1 MEPTLNCARPTPG
14 CLGSADDH
22 VVVQLGGSVKRGDI
36 LVFKTPPE
44 TATKCGEGG
53 LFVKRLIGQP
63 GETVHEDDQGFIEI
77 DGKRL
82 SEPFISSARRGEDS
96 AFFGQTW
103 HVPRGDYFV
112 IGDNRS
118 ASCDS
123 RVWGGVPKQNVLGP
137 VVKIIH
143 G

>member
-1 MEPTLNCARPTPG
+1 MEPTLDCAKPTVG
-14 CLGSADDH
+14 CLGTADDH

-44 TATKCGEGG
+44 AATNCGEGG
-53 LFVKRLIGQP
+53 LFVKRLIGLP
-63 GETVHEDDQGFIEI
+63 GEIVREDDQGLIQI

-82 SEPFISSARRGEDS
+82 TESYISRARRGGDS

-103 HVPRGDYFV
+103 HVKEGTYFV
-112 IGDNRS
+112 IGDNR
-118 ASCDS
+118 AESCDS
-123 RVWGGVPKQNVLGP
+123 RVWGGVPKRNVLGP
-137 VVKIIH
+137 VVKILH